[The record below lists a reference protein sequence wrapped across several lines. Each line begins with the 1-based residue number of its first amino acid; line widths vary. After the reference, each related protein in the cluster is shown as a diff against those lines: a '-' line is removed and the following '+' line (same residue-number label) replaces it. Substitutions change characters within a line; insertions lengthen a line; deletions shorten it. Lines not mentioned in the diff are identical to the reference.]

1 MAHREFLDAGGT
13 QWTVWDVHPT
23 AAMSML
29 GAPAPVGDVAARS
42 GGRGDQG
49 VTRVAIEYV
58 EAALA
63 AGWLCFESSA
73 GKRRLA
79 PIPSGWESMPPDS
92 LSTLCERATPVTPR
106 QRRG

>member
-1 MAHREFLDAGGT
+1 MH
-13 QWTVWDVHPT
+13 
-23 AAMSML
+23 AARRDRF
-29 GAPAPVGDVAARS
+29 AVPVGAGSAEHARAAQ
-42 GGRGDQG
+42 RGSHEVQ
-49 VTRVAIEYV
+49 RAAIEYV